1 MQSHPPLIFEECSLE
16 RASPEMMDRFWSA
29 GWRHFGTEFF
39 RYSLSFNEHG
49 QQTIQPLRIDLSRF
63 VASKSQRR
71 VLRRNADLEV
81 RFVPATLHPRVCEM
95 FQQHKQRFT
104 FNVPNDLRD
113 FLGEVPGQLIPCWEC
128 QIWMGQ
134 EMVAASFM
142 EASHTAAS
150 SVYGLFDPAH
160 TSRSLGI
167 FTMLMEIEYAIRHG
181 LDYLYSGYATRE
193 PSHYDYKK
201 KFTGLETYD
210 WATERWVTER
220 V

>member
-1 MQSHPPLIFEECSLE
+1 
-16 RASPEMMDRFWSA
+16 MMDRFWSV

-63 VASKSQRR
+63 SASKSQRR
-71 VLRRNADLEV
+71 VLRRNADLVV
-81 RFVPATLHPRVCEM
+81 RFVPASLHPRVCEM

-104 FNVPNDLRD
+104 FNVPDHLRD
-113 FLGEVPGQLIPCWEC
+113 FLGDRPGQLIPCWEC
-128 QIWMGQ
+128 QVWKGE

-142 EASHTAAS
+142 ESSKTAVS
-150 SVYGLFDPAH
+150 SVYGLFDPAQS
-160 TSRSLGI
+160 SRSLGI
-167 FTMLMEIEYAIRHG
+167 FTMLMEIDYGIRHG

-201 KFTGLETYD
+201 KFAGLEIYD
-210 WATERWVTER
+210 WATGRWVPEGA
-220 V
+220 